1 MKKTWLLPL
10 LLIACCQLAN
20 AQKVYTKNGTI
31 SFFSK
36 TDMEDIKAEN
46 NQVMSVLNLQ
56 TGELQFSLLVK
67 GFHFPKALMEEHFN
81 ENYLESEKY
90 PKSSFKGTI
99 ADIGKVKLSADG
111 AYPVSVSGDLTIHNV
126 TQKVNTRGSLTVKGG
141 KVTGHCV
148 FTVAL
153 ADYKIEV
160 PKLVEKNISKTI
172 DITVHCLYDQQL

>member
-1 MKKTWLLPL
+1 MKKILLPL
-10 LLIACCQLAN
+10 LLIACTSYTF
-20 AQKVYTKNGTI
+20 AQKVYTKNGSI

-36 TDMEDIKAEN
+36 TEMEDIKAEN

-67 GFHFPKALMEEHFN
+67 NFHFPKALMEEHFN

-111 AYPVSVSGDLTIHNV
+111 TYPVTVTGDLTIHNV
-126 TQKVNTRGSLTVKGG
+126 TNKVSTKGTLTVKGG

-148 FTVAL
+148 FIAAL
-153 ADYKIEV
+153 ADYKVEI

-172 DITVHCLYDQQL
+172 EITVHCLYDQQL